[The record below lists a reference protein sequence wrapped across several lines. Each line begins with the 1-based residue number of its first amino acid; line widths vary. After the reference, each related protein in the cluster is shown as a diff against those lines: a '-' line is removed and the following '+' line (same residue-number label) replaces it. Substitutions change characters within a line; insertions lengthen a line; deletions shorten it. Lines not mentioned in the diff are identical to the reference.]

1 MKKEFFNPAMV
12 RFVEPITGR
21 SYRHSRSLRFGS
33 GCYRTDAGVA
43 ETEEEKVADLLK
55 KVKTTAES
63 ELNLRGATKEN
74 IDKFN
79 AMLVEWAK
87 LPLEAVRALADENTG
102 ILKTVQTLAARV
114 EGIENGTGAGGKK
127 PLTIREQIL
136 KYQEENKE
144 VFTQIR
150 EKRKQIPLPEFELQI
165 RVPDVPQTPAV
176 SIGANTSAYVTGYTL
191 EPGLND
197 IPSNPFVFWNTITK
211 GRTSKPTIVWVNKTN
226 REGAAGFIAPGVLKP
241 FISFDVVAATA
252 TVVKVAAADKVA
264 LELLEDVDQWEGW
277 IKDELRFAVL
287 SAVNSKLM
295 VNPLTAGE
303 PTGVKNL
310 SVAYTLTTVKTTN
323 PGNADAL
330 RAVVAQIRSGNLVG
344 DITIFINPADSAN
357 MDMQKASTAG
367 VYMLP
372 PFMTADGKTISGAK
386 VVEDAYIP
394 AGFFQAGIFR
404 YYKILIYKDMVIS
417 FGWENDDFRRNL
429 LTYLCEMKFIQA
441 FNTQYTGAFVYD
453 SYANVKTALI
463 AP

>member
-1 MKKEFFNPAMV
+1 MKKEFFNPAN
-12 RFVEPITGR
+12 TGR
-21 SYRHSRSLRFGS
+21 SYRHNRSLRFGS
-33 GCYRTDAGVA
+33 ACFRSQGGVA
-43 ETEEEKVADLLK
+43 ETDEEKVEDLLK
-55 KVKTTAES
+55 KVKATAET

-79 AMLVEWAK
+79 GMMEQWSK

-102 ILKTVQTLAARV
+102 ILKTVQNLSARV
-114 EGIENGTGAGGKK
+114 EGIETGRGAGGGEK
-127 PLTIREQIL
+127 PLTIRQQIM

-150 EKRKQIPLPEFELQI
+150 EKRKQIPLPEIELSL

-176 SIGANTSAYVTGYTL
+176 SIGANTAQYVSGYTL

-197 IPSNPFVFWNTITK
+197 IPSNPFVFWNTISK
-211 GRTSKPTIVWVNKTN
+211 SRTSKPSIVWVNKTN

-241 FISFDVVAATA
+241 FISFDIVASTA
-252 TVVKVAAADKVA
+252 SVVKVAAADKVA

-295 VNPLTAGE
+295 VNPATAGE
-303 PTGVKNL
+303 PTGIKNL

-372 PFMTADGKTISGAK
+372 PFMTNDGKTIAGAK
-386 VVEDAYIP
+386 VVEDAFIP
-394 AGFFQAGIFR
+394 AGFFQAGILR

-429 LTYLCEMKFIQA
+429 LTYLCEMRFIQA
-441 FNTQYTGAFVYD
+441 FNTAYTGAFVYD